1 MNAIVIEGWDSPVHP
16 AANLFP
22 MMSDEDIDALAKSIR
37 EQGLR
42 QPIILT
48 EDGQLLD
55 GRNRVAACSRA
66 GVPPRHEVYRGN
78 DPVAYVM
85 ALNMDRRHLTTGQK
99 AMLALK
105 IEPMYEAEG
114 LARKSAAGRSAA
126 PGKPHKDV
134 ADLPHLSQRAP
145 LARDKAGAAV
155 KVSGRAVAQAKR
167 VAESAPDLAQRV
179 ESGEMALDRAERE
192 VKSREAKERERRRQ
206 DEASQL
212 AISGTHFEIRRGEF
226 QSVLADL
233 EPNSVDLI
241 VTDPPYGDRYTDLYG
256 DLAKFAAEKLKP
268 GGSCIAYVGQ
278 GNLPGVMQSMAS
290 HLRYWWTLALIHKH
304 GGQQL
309 PGKWVM
315 VEWKPLVWFVKETR
329 AGREYVADRM
339 AGSKPRKELHEWAQ
353 GVDEVA
359 YLIEKTTE
367 AGALVVDPF
376 AGSGSF
382 GHAAKSLGR
391 NFIGAESGD
400 HKDAR

>member
-105 IEPMYEAEG
+105 IEPMYEAE
-114 LARKSAAGRSAA
+114 AAKRMRAGVRMN
-126 PGKPHKDV
+126 PE
-134 ADLPHLSQRAP
+134 ADLPQGSQRA
-145 LARDKAGAAV
+145 AQSRDKAGAAV